1 MKYLPFQNTN
11 KIYLDLFRVVHIVTE
26 VIAEIEIVDDVIE
39 AHEMTKIRAAVA
51 LTNVQAPMLK
61 QENP

>member
-1 MKYLPFQNTN
+1 MLTVPKNTN
-11 KIYLDLFRVVHIVTE
+11 KIYLDSFRVVHIVTE

-39 AHEMTKIRAAVA
+39 AHEMTKIRAAVV
-51 LTNVQAPMLK
+51 LTNVQVPMLK